1 MTDETFDP
9 MDSTEQDKKQSRRDL
24 LANLARKEEDSDL
37 KWLMKDRRGRR
48 IVWRQLSKAGVFQS
62 SFNTSAMT
70 MAFAEG
76 RRNEGLNLLSEIHRL
91 CPTLYTVMVEEQNND
106 RNNNSGS

>member
-1 MTDETFDP
+1 MTEISHDP
-9 MDSTEQDKKQSRRDL
+9 IDTSEQVKHQSRRE
-24 LANLARKEEDSDL
+24 LAARLAKKDEENDL

-62 SFNTSAMT
+62 SFNTNAMT
-70 MAFAEG
+70 MAFSEG

-91 CPTLYTVMVEEQNND
+91 CPKLYTTMVEEQNDD
-106 RNNNSGS
+106 RTNTSDD